1 MDTVSDV
8 TAEAPVPRSRDAAK
22 TRNEIVAAARKVFS
36 EWGYE
41 AATVRQ
47 IAVEA
52 GVAANLITRYFGGK
66 AGLFQ
71 AASNIDLGVV
81 AAVDGPFQSLGA
93 RIAATVLT
101 RYETGPTA
109 DPLQML
115 ARSAGTPNGAGLG
128 AYFAEQAARPLVA
141 ALTTRWGGDQQQAAD
156 RVAAAGAL
164 ILGVIMS
171 RYVLHEGP
179 LGHTDEASLE
189 RWLSHHLQQLFDD
202 PDSPSLHHSG
212 GWSSP
217 PRSNQGSGQDEGDP
231 VVDPTAT
238 GGVPK
243 GRADR
248 APAASEPQ
256 PAETPSG

>member
-1 MDTVSDV
+1 MPRLLHTVGDM
-8 TAEAPVPRSRDAAK
+8 TIDGPPRRSRNAAR
-22 TRNEIVAAARKVFS
+22 TRELIVAAARKVFS
-36 EWGYE
+36 EQGYE

-52 GVAANLITRYFGGK
+52 DVAPNLITRYFGGK

-81 AAVDGPFQSLGA
+81 AAVEGPFESLGA
-93 RIAATVLT
+93 RIAGTVLA

-128 AYFAEQAARPLVA
+128 GYFADQAARPLVEVVA
-141 ALTTRWGGDQQQAAD
+141 RHWAGDRQRAAD
-156 RVAAAGAL
+156 RVAAAGAF

-179 LGHTDEASLE
+179 LAHTDEASLE
-189 RWLSHHLQQLFDD
+189 RWLTHGLQQIFDD
-202 PDSPSLHHSG
+202 PETPSLHHSG
-212 GWSSP
+212 GWTSRRPS
-217 PRSNQGSGQDEGDP
+217 
-231 VVDPTAT
+231 
-238 GGVPK
+238 
-243 GRADR
+243 
-248 APAASEPQ
+248 
-256 PAETPSG
+256 TPD